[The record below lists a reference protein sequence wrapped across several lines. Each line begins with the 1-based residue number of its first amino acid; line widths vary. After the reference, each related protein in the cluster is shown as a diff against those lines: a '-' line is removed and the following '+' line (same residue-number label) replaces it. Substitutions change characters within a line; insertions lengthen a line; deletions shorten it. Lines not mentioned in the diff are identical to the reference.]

1 MSELVEGLRWLVLLV
16 PEILGLVK
24 AKRAGDAQ
32 AALEA
37 QLALVRKVEDQ
48 LALEEIAGS

>member
-1 MSELVEGLRWLVLLV
+1 MSELVEGLRWLMMLV
-16 PEILGLVK
+16 PEILGLVR
-24 AKRAGDAQ
+24 AKRAGDEK

-48 LALEEIAGS
+48 LAIEEIGGA